1 MNNKQ
6 EEDIKKIKEELE
18 KEEIKNIY
26 LTFVDFTG
34 NILFKSVGVKEL
46 IRNTHVS
53 WFDGISIN
61 GNLISEFE
69 NIKNSEW
76 MVLLPDSNSFYK
88 IPFIKEKNQKS
99 AIILCDIKKH
109 PYDTRKL
116 LKNVVDEYLKIGITA
131 IVGPELI
138 YSMGFDENQNK
149 FIDKENYYSS
159 LPVSKRTQFNNNLV
173 NNILESN
180 IDIEYYM
187 PYGKNHNRIDL
198 VPDVANISADKL
210 FICKW
215 FAENLAYLENT
226 SIDFSNI
233 EENEI
238 SSCPMHFSL
247 WKGNREQNLF
257 FDEKDEFELS
267 VLGKKFI
274 NGIIYHNKFI
284 KAVIKSC
291 TNYPLKE
298 HITKY
303 STIRDNSLISVPLY
317 FKEKQKKDRVGWSK
331 RCIYNGINADCNYYL
346 VIACILYAGLFGI
359 TTEKNIEKL
368 AKSDNYSKK
377 ELIEEVKSN
386 KYFRGLLNEELINK
400 IIQKLEDSSEI

>member
-18 KEEIKNIY
+18 NEEIKNIY

-61 GNLISEFE
+61 GNLISEFK

-88 IPFIKEKNQKS
+88 IPFIKDKNQKS

-116 LKNVVDEYLKIGITA
+116 LKNVVDEYLKIGITP

-138 YSMGFDENQNK
+138 YSMEFEESQNK
-149 FIDKENYYSS
+149 FIDKENYYFS
-159 LPVSKRTQFNNNLV
+159 LPVSKRTQFNNTLV

-267 VLGKKFI
+267 ILGKKFI

-284 KAVIKSC
+284 KAVIKSS

-298 HITKY
+298 HIIKY

-317 FKEKQKKDRVGWSK
+317 FKEKQKKDRIGWSK

-377 ELIEEVKSN
+377 N
-386 KYFRGLLNEELINK
+386 
-400 IIQKLEDSSEI
+400 